1 MSANTTLL
9 ALLLSLKD
17 LNVTLNSSENT
28 ELETIGEQLA
38 LDFPQRWNDIQER
51 LMKLISSNISLY
63 QCYQATKA
71 KLDLMDSHLL
81 ASLLPNKGELEKE
94 LAIDSKREVRGY
106 KPTKLP
112 KSGSDNEIVNDIV
125 VPILRSD
132 EPSEKAKQL
141 SFLER
146 LQKNMK
152 AAT

>member
-9 ALLLSLKD
+9 ALLLVLKD
-17 LNVTLNSSENT
+17 FDVTLTPSENT

-51 LMKLISSNISLY
+51 LMKLISSNTSLY
-63 QCYQATKA
+63 QRYQATKA
-71 KLDLMDSHLL
+71 KLEIMDSHLL

-94 LAIDSKREVRGY
+94 LVTNSKREVRGY
-106 KPTKLP
+106 KPPRLAKP
-112 KSGSDNEIVNDIV
+112 DSGNEIVNDIV

-146 LQKNMK
+146 LQKK
-152 AAT
+152 LYQ

>member
-9 ALLLSLKD
+9 ALLLALKD
-17 LNVTLNSSENT
+17 FNVTLTPSESN

-51 LMKLISSNISLY
+51 LMKLISSNTSLWE
-63 QCYQATKA
+63 CYQAAKA
-71 KLDLMDSHLL
+71 KLDVADSHLL
-81 ASLLPNKGELEKE
+81 ASLLPNKSELEEE
-94 LAIDSKREVRGY
+94 LAVDSQREVRGF
-106 KPTKLP
+106 KPTKLA
-112 KSGSDNEIVNDIV
+112 KSDIGNEIVNDIV

-146 LQKNMK
+146 LQKNI
-152 AAT
+152 